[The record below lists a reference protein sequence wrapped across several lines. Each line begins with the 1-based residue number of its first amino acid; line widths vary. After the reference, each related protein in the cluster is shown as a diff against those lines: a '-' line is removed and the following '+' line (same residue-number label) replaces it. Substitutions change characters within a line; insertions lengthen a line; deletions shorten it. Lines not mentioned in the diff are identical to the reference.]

1 MNALLDK
8 VLSWYM
14 PPTPSVAF
22 CAGQISRGLARFK
35 SVGCSIRISGTC
47 PYELELYGCADC
59 TLQIRASKSIR
70 ARRPGRDAPR
80 PMP

>member
-1 MNALLDK
+1 MKAFLDK
-8 VLSWYM
+8 VLGWYL

-22 CAGQISRGLARFK
+22 RAGHIARGLARLK
-35 SVGCSIRISGTC
+35 SVGCSIRNSGKC

-59 TLQIRASKSIR
+59 TLQQASKPTQ
-70 ARRPGRDAPR
+70 ARRLVQDAPR